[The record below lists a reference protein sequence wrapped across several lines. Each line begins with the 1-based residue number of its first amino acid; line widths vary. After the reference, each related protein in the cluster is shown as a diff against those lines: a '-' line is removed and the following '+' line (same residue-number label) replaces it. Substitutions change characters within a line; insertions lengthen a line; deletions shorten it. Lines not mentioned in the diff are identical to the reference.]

1 MATQFAINEP
11 DSFSSANQTYT
22 PAENFVFNGLG
33 LQSFEIILIP
43 DDVLFGFDAIDFIGD
58 HDYFDIP
65 LPAHRSRPFL
75 PWSYFGTVTVDVIA
89 NDGSPFDGV
98 LTLYAGKS
106 STVVAT
112 GTSLGSGETFLQF
125 DGGGTYS
132 SYTLELQDNGNDQT
146 GGYTIFVSV
155 PNGRGPDVARYTPTT
170 GNDTVTGNRGRDLLV
185 GGGGNDTLI
194 GREGHDVLI
203 GGPGADTLQGG
214 VTDPRSA
221 LSPDDND
228 LYVYVDATDTVIEQ
242 PGSGTDSA
250 KSPSPLLPPPPP
262 PRPPRASAAVA
273 SATQAAS
280 AKIMAAVLLFLDI
293 VALLVFAAGATSA
306 VRRRPRG

>member
-22 PAENFVFNGLG
+22 PVENFVFNGVG
-33 LQSFEIILIP
+33 LQSLEIFLIP
-43 DDVLFGFDAIDFIGD
+43 DDVLFGFGAIDFIGD

-75 PWSYFGTVTVDVIA
+75 PWSFSGTVTVDVTA
-89 NDGSPFDGV
+89 TDGSPFDGV

-125 DGGGTYS
+125 DGGSTYS

-146 GGYTIFVSV
+146 GGYTIFV
-155 PNGRGPDVARYTPTT
+155 NVAREFLYAPTA
-170 GNDTVTGNRGRDLLV
+170 GSDAVTGNNNHNLLV

-194 GREGHDVLI
+194 GLDGRDVLN
-203 GGPGADTLQGG
+203 GGPGADT
-214 VTDPRSA
+214 
-221 LSPDDND
+221 
-228 LYVYVDATDTVIEQ
+228 
-242 PGSGTDSA
+242 
-250 KSPSPLLPPPPP
+250 
-262 PRPPRASAAVA
+262 
-273 SATQAAS
+273 
-280 AKIMAAVLLFLDI
+280 
-293 VALLVFAAGATSA
+293 
-306 VRRRPRG
+306 

>member
-75 PWSYFGTVTVDVIA
+75 PWSFSGTVTVDVTA
-89 NDGSPFDGV
+89 TDGSPFDGV

-112 GTSLGSGETFLQF
+112 GISLGAGKRSC
-125 DGGGTYS
+125 S
-132 SYTLELQDNGNDQT
+132 S
-146 GGYTIFVSV
+146 
-155 PNGRGPDVARYTPTT
+155 
-170 GNDTVTGNRGRDLLV
+170 
-185 GGGGNDTLI
+185 
-194 GREGHDVLI
+194 
-203 GGPGADTLQGG
+203 
-214 VTDPRSA
+214 
-221 LSPDDND
+221 
-228 LYVYVDATDTVIEQ
+228 
-242 PGSGTDSA
+242 
-250 KSPSPLLPPPPP
+250 
-262 PRPPRASAAVA
+262 
-273 SATQAAS
+273 
-280 AKIMAAVLLFLDI
+280 M
-293 VALLVFAAGATSA
+293 AGAPTRLTRWSYRITA
-306 VRRRPRG
+306 TTRPAATRFS